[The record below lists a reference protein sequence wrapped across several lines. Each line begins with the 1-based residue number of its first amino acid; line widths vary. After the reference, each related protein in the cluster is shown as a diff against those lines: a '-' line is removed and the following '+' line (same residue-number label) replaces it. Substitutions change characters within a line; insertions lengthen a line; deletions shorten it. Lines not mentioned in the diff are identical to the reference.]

1 MRLCGVLIASIM
13 LSSIT
18 SVNSIDLYKM
28 NLHKAISNNLKDA
41 VEDKDDDEDGDNI
54 VDEKMTMHTGF
65 DDVLAYQKSI
75 EGKSEPNKT
84 STKTINNNEKT
95 NNNQNME
102 EKK

>member
-1 MRLCGVLIASIM
+1 MVVKMRLCGVLIASIM

-65 DDVLAYQKSI
+65 DDVLAY
-75 EGKSEPNKT
+75 
-84 STKTINNNEKT
+84 
-95 NNNQNME
+95 
-102 EKK
+102 